1 MSSAPRPRALDREA
15 VADRL
20 TEMIALLEA
29 LEHAEFF
36 SDVPEAKGARARHE
50 LGSALLLLLRR
61 QLRELRRA
69 VADPTVGCPA
79 DEPPARAAQ
88 G

>member
-1 MSSAPRPRALDREA
+1 MSSAPRPRVLDREA

-29 LEHAEFF
+29 LEQAEFL
-36 SDVPEAKGARARHE
+36 SDVPETQGARARHE

-69 VADPTVGCPA
+69 VADPTAGWPA
-79 DEPPARAAQ
+79 DESPARPV
-88 G
+88 